1 MSDLAFTVIEKGIT
15 LALWI
20 KAATEGYK
28 ENSDICQRIFA
39 TIILIEGQLNMLKNN
54 IFTSDTDELQ
64 FTQTTKNLY
73 TAIEKLV
80 DDLEA
85 FKIFYEKHQEKWKA
99 TKFLLHE
106 VTKKEID
113 TLHARIEVSYN
124 KINIPLQNLIRNEQQ
139 HGNDALRRRI
149 SDIPDEVAA
158 KVVDQILRTD
168 YEVTFKYK
176 AIIWRT
182 LSFVQW

>member
-1 MSDLAFTVIEKGIT
+1 MSDLPFTVIEKGIT
-15 LALWI
+15 VALWI

-28 ENSDICQRIFA
+28 ENKDAFQRILG
-39 TIILIEGQLNMLKNN
+39 TIILIEGQLKVVKNR
-54 IFTSDTDELQ
+54 ILEGDTSDPQ
-64 FTQTTKNLY
+64 FIEATNNLY

-80 DDLEA
+80 QDLEA